1 MRVENAPEKY
11 QMAKIA
17 AKPKAS
23 VKAKVIKTT
32 PVAKAVAK
40 GVNKKNAQ
48 DGFTA
53 LSAIEGLRKNA
64 GMYLGEPGE
73 DMAYR
78 SVKEVVDNAYDEAVA
93 GRNKLIEV
101 VYNEDKDIYIV
112 ADGAGGIPT
121 TVKKVYDG
129 TTEAIMTSAFT
140 RVHAGGKFD
149 NDAYKTSAG
158 THGVG
163 VTAVNAVSERIRV
176 WSNFEKKTKG
186 MEYSKGECVTPIKNW
201 EVDSDVAK
209 ALQDPAKKY
218 GTVVAWSLDQ
228 TVVSVDAKRG
238 KKLPKGYVHAKL
250 NVERTRDWLQS
261 MSDLNPGLEIRFTH
275 ILNKKGKRTVFLN
288 KKTMGDVI
296 KRIADER
303 ELTLDGKPFELKTDY
318 VSLAISWADHPDTDL
333 FTTFV
338 NTSPTIDHG
347 WHVTGFR
354 NALEAALKPF
364 LPAKKGSK
372 GKTFTASDLLVG
384 AIGMFDW
391 RMHGAQYTSQ
401 VKDKLASRVE
411 KEVQEIIEKPLT
423 DFFAK
428 NKSFAKKII
437 KRAELLM
444 KGRDELSAVIKSMAD
459 TKKKV
464 AGNSLPPFLE
474 AAPRCKPHE
483 RELVVVEGDSAGG
496 TGKNARDPEYQ
507 EIMKAGG
514 KPLNGLKA
522 ALAKVLTHKQVQGLL
537 ISIGADLKTL
547 DPKAENPILSTEK
560 LRVGNVLFLM
570 DADPDGSHIVT
581 LFLAVIYR
589 LLPDLMREGRV
600 WVVDSP
606 LYNVMHKGKHYGG
619 MTFEECR
626 AKAPAAVKNSEI
638 TRAKGWGEVSP
649 DVLRAIAFDPS
660 TRRLIRI
667 NPFENVE
674 QERFFRGV
682 VAEDAVYRRRL
693 LGLEEVNGE
702 AEE

>member
-1 MRVENAPEKY
+1 
-11 QMAKIA
+11 MAKPA
-17 AKPKAS
+17 AKLKA
-23 VKAKVIKTT
+23 VAKVK

-40 GVNKKNAQ
+40 EVKSKKNAQ

-53 LSAIEGLRKNA
+53 LSAMEGLRKNP

-78 SVKEVVDNAYDEAVA
+78 AVKEVVDNAYDEAVA

-101 VYNEDKDIYIV
+101 VFNEDKDIYIV

-121 TVKKVYDG
+121 TVKKIYDG
-129 TTEAIMTSAFT
+129 SSEAIMTSAFT

-149 NDAYKTSAG
+149 NAAYKTSAG

-186 MEYSKGECVTPIKNW
+186 MEYSKGECVTAIKVW
-201 EVDSDVAK
+201 DIDSDVMK
-209 ALQDPAKKY
+209 ALQEPAKKY
-218 GTVVAWSLDQ
+218 GTVVAWTLDQ
-228 TVVSVDAKRG
+228 TVVSVDARRG
-238 KKLPKGYVHAKL
+238 KKLPKDYTHAKL
-250 NVERTRDWLQS
+250 NVERTRDWLQA

-275 ILNKKGKRTVFLN
+275 IKDKKGKRTVFLN
-288 KKTMGDVI
+288 KKSMGDVV

-303 ELTLDGKPFELKTDY
+303 ELSLDGKPFELKTDY
-318 VSLAISWADHPDTDL
+318 VSLAISWADYPDTDL
-333 FTTFV
+333 LRTFV
-338 NTSPTIDHG
+338 NTSPTLDHG

-354 NALEAALKPF
+354 SALEAALKPHM
-364 LPAKKGSK
+364 PKPKKG

-384 AIGMFDW
+384 AIGLFDW

-411 KEVQEIIEKPLT
+411 KEVQAIVEKPLT
-423 DFFAK
+423 DFFNK
-428 NKSFAKKII
+428 NKSLAKKII
-437 KRAELLM
+437 KRAEAMM
-444 KGRDELSAVIKSMAD
+444 KGRDELSAVIRSMAD

-464 AGNSLPPFLE
+464 AGNSLPSFLE
-474 AAPRCKPHE
+474 AAPRCKPFE

-496 TGKNARDPEYQ
+496 TGKNARDPHYQ

-522 ALAKVLTHKQVQGLL
+522 PLAKVLVHKQVQGLL

-560 LRVGNVLFLM
+560 LRIGNLLFLM

-581 LFLAVIYR
+581 LFLAVVYR
-589 LLPDLMREGRV
+589 LLPNLMREGRV

-626 AKAPAAVKNSEI
+626 AKAPAAVKDSEI
-638 TRAKGWGEVSP
+638 VRAKGWGEVSS
-649 DVLRAIAFDPS
+649 DVLRAIAFDPK
-660 TRRLIRI
+660 TRKLIRI
-667 NPFENVE
+667 NPFANVE

-693 LGLEEVNGE
+693 LGLDEIRSDDE
-702 AEE
+702 

>member
-1 MRVENAPEKY
+1 
-11 QMAKIA
+11 MAK
-17 AKPKAS
+17 KAE
-23 VKAKVIKTT
+23 VKVLKKKA
-32 PVAKAVAK
+32 VAKAVGK
-40 GVNKKNAQ
+40 EIKSKKNAQ
-48 DGFTA
+48 EGFTA
-53 LSAIEGLRKNA
+53 LSVMEGLRKNP

-78 SVKEVVDNAYDEAVA
+78 CVKEVTDNAYDEAVA

-101 VYNEDKDIYIV
+101 IFNEDKDIYIV

-121 TVKKVYDG
+121 TVKKIYDG
-129 TTEAIMTSAFT
+129 SSEAIMTSAFT

-149 NDAYKTSAG
+149 NAAYKTSAG

-186 MEYSKGECVTPIKNW
+186 MEYSKGECVTAIKNW
-201 EVDSDVAK
+201 EVDADVVK
-209 ALQDPAKKY
+209 LLQDPAKKY
-218 GTVVAWSLDQ
+218 GTIVAWTLDQ
-228 TVVSVDAKRG
+228 TVVSIDSRRG
-238 KKLPKGYVHAKL
+238 KKLPKDYAHAKL
-250 NVERTRDWLQS
+250 NVERTREWLQA

-275 ILNKKGKRTVFLN
+275 IKDKKGKRTVFLN
-288 KKTMGDVI
+288 KKSMSDVV

-303 ELTLDGKPFELKTDY
+303 ELVLDGKPFELKTDY
-318 VSLAISWADHPDTDL
+318 VSIAISWADYPDTDL
-333 FTTFV
+333 LRTFV
-338 NTSPTIDHG
+338 NTSPTLDHG

-354 NALEAALKPF
+354 SALETALKPY
-364 LPAKKGSK
+364 LPKAKKG

-384 AIGMFDW
+384 VIGMFDW

-411 KEVQEIIEKPLT
+411 KEVQAIIEKPLT

-428 NKSFAKKII
+428 NKSLAKKII
-437 KRAELLM
+437 KRAEAMM
-444 KGRDELSAVIKSMAD
+444 KGRDELSAVIRSMAD

-474 AAPRCKPHE
+474 AAPRCKPFE

-496 TGKNARDPEYQ
+496 TGKNARDPFYQ

-522 ALAKVLTHKQVQGLL
+522 PLAKVLVHKQVQGLL
-537 ISIGADLKTL
+537 VSIGADLKTL
-547 DPKAENPILSTEK
+547 DPKAENPTLSTEK
-560 LRVGNVLFLM
+560 LRIGNLLFLA
-570 DADPDGSHIVT
+570 DADPDGSHINT

-589 LLPDLMREGRV
+589 LLPDMMREGRV
-600 WVVDSP
+600 WVVDAP
-606 LYNVMHKGKHYGG
+606 LYNVMYKGKHYGG

-626 AKAPAAVKNSEI
+626 AIAPSAVKDNEI
-638 TRAKGWGEVSP
+638 VRAKGWGEVNP
-649 DVLRAIAFDPS
+649 DVLRAIAFDPE

-667 NPFENVE
+667 NPFENAE

-682 VAEDAVYRRRL
+682 VAEDAIYRRRL
-693 LGLEEVNGE
+693 LGLVEVNAGD
-702 AEE
+702 EE

>member
-1 MRVENAPEKY
+1 
-11 QMAKIA
+11 MAKPA
-17 AKPKAS
+17 AKLKA
-23 VKAKVIKTT
+23 VAKVK

-40 GVNKKNAQ
+40 EVKSKKNAQ

-53 LSAIEGLRKNA
+53 LSAMEGLRKNP

-78 SVKEVVDNAYDEAVA
+78 AVKEVADNAYDEAVA

-101 VYNEDKDIYIV
+101 VFNEDKDIYIV

-121 TVKKVYDG
+121 TVKKIYDG
-129 TTEAIMTSAFT
+129 SSEAIMTSAFT

-149 NDAYKTSAG
+149 NSAYKTSAG

-201 EVDSDVAK
+201 EVDADVMK
-209 ALQDPAKKY
+209 TLQDPAKKY
-218 GTVVAWSLDQ
+218 GTIVAWTLDQ
-228 TVVSVDAKRG
+228 TVVSVDARRG
-238 KKLPKGYVHAKL
+238 KKLPKDYVHAKL
-250 NVERTRDWLQS
+250 NVARTRDWLQA

-275 ILNKKGKRTVFLN
+275 IKDKKGKRTVYLN
-288 KKTMGDVI
+288 KKTMSDVI
-296 KRIADER
+296 KRIAEER
-303 ELTLDGKPFELKTDY
+303 ELVLDGKPFELKTDY
-318 VSLAISWADHPDTDL
+318 VSLAISWADYPDTDL
-333 FTTFV
+333 LRTFV
-338 NTSPTIDHG
+338 NTSPTLDHG

-354 NALEAALKPF
+354 SALEAALKPHM
-364 LPAKKGSK
+364 PKPKKG

-384 AIGMFDW
+384 AVGLFDW

-411 KEVQEIIEKPLT
+411 KEVQAIVEKPLT
-423 DFFAK
+423 EFFNK
-428 NKSFAKKII
+428 NKTLAKKII
-437 KRAELLM
+437 KRAEAMM
-444 KGRDELSAVIKSMAD
+444 KGRDELSAVIRSMAD

-464 AGNSLPPFLE
+464 AGNSLPSFLE

-496 TGKNARDPEYQ
+496 TGKNARDPSYQ

-560 LRVGNVLFLM
+560 LRIGNLLFLM

-589 LLPDLMREGRV
+589 LLPDLMKEGRV
-600 WVVDSP
+600 WVVDAP

-626 AKAPAAVKNSEI
+626 AIAPAAVKNSEI
-638 TRAKGWGEVSP
+638 VRAKGWGEVNP
-649 DVLRAIAFDPS
+649 DVLRAIAFDPN

-667 NPFENVE
+667 NPFANVE

-693 LGLEEVNGE
+693 LGLNEILADD
-702 AEE
+702 AE

>member
-1 MRVENAPEKY
+1 
-11 QMAKIA
+11 MAKPA
-17 AKPKAS
+17 AKLKA
-23 VKAKVIKTT
+23 VAKVK

-40 GVNKKNAQ
+40 EIKSKKNAQ

-53 LSAIEGLRKNA
+53 LSVMEGLRKNP

-78 SVKEVVDNAYDEAVA
+78 CVKEVTDNAYDEAVA

-101 VYNEDKDIYIV
+101 IFNEDKDIYIV

-121 TVKKVYDG
+121 TVKKIYDG
-129 TTEAIMTSAFT
+129 SSEAIMTSAFT

-176 WSNFEKKTKG
+176 WSNFDKKTKG

-201 EVDSDVAK
+201 EIDADVIK
-209 ALQDPAKKY
+209 MLQDPAKKY
-218 GTVVAWSLDQ
+218 GTVVAWTLDQ
-228 TVVSVDAKRG
+228 TVVSIDSRRG
-238 KKLPKGYVHAKL
+238 KKLPKDYTHAKL
-250 NVERTRDWLQS
+250 NVERTRDWLQA

-275 ILNKKGKRTVFLN
+275 IKDKKGKRTVFLN
-288 KKTMGDVI
+288 KKSMSDVI
-296 KRIADER
+296 KRIAEER
-303 ELTLDGKPFELKTDY
+303 ELVLDGKPFELKTDY
-318 VSLAISWADHPDTDL
+318 VSIAISWADYPDTDL
-333 FTTFV
+333 LRTFV
-338 NTSPTIDHG
+338 NTSPTLDHG

-354 NALEAALKPF
+354 SALEAALKPF
-364 LPAKKGSK
+364 LPKAKKG

-384 AIGMFDW
+384 AVGLFDW

-411 KEVQEIIEKPLT
+411 KEVQAIIEKPLS
-423 DFFAK
+423 DFFNK
-428 NKSFAKKII
+428 NKTLAKKII
-437 KRAELLM
+437 KRAEAMM
-444 KGRDELSAVIKSMAD
+444 KGRDELSAVIRSMSE

-464 AGNSLPPFLE
+464 AGNSLPSFLE

-496 TGKNARDPEYQ
+496 TGKNARDPSYQ

-522 ALAKVLTHKQVQGLL
+522 PLAKVLTHKQVQGLL

-560 LRVGNVLFLM
+560 LRIGNLLFLM

-600 WVVDSP
+600 WVVDAP

-626 AKAPAAVKNSEI
+626 AIAPAAVKNNEI
-638 TRAKGWGEVSP
+638 VRAKGWGEVNP
-649 DVLRAIAFDPS
+649 DVLRAIAFDPK

-667 NPFENVE
+667 NPFANVE

-693 LGLEEVNGE
+693 LGLNEVLADD
-702 AEE
+702 AE